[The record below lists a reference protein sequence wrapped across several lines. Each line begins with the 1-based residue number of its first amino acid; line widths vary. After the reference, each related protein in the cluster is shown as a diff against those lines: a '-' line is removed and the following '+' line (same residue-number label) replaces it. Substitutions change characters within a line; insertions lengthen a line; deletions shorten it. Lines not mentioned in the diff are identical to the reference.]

1 MRAYLS
7 SFRLGNQPRRL
18 VELVRDRNRAAVV
31 LNACDLLSDEE
42 RRMRAHQEVAALQ
55 ALGFS
60 ATELD
65 LRPYFTNRD
74 PERELGTLLAA
85 HGLVWVRGGNSFV
98 LRRAMKASGFDRV
111 IRDLLED
118 DAIVYGGFSAA
129 IAVVTPSLHGVDL
142 VDDPNS
148 VPVGYDP
155 AIVWEG
161 LGLLPYA
168 IAPHYKS
175 EHPESAAMESV
186 VQYYIDRRVP
196 FRVLRDGEVI
206 VVQGGR
212 EEIVA

>member
-18 VELVRDRNRAAVV
+18 VELVCEGKRAAVIV
-31 LNACDLLSDEE
+31 NACDLLSDGE
-42 RRMRAHQEVAALQ
+42 RRARLQQEVAALEG
-55 ALGFS
+55 LGFS

-65 LRPYFTNRD
+65 LRRYFANRD
-74 PERELGTLLAA
+74 RERELGARLAA

-98 LRRAMKASGFDRV
+98 LRRAMKTSGFDRV
-111 IRDLLED
+111 IRDLLEN

-129 IAVVTPSLHGVDL
+129 IAVMTPSLHGVDL
-142 VDDPNS
+142 VDDPNP

-155 AIVWEG
+155 AIIWEG

-168 IAPHYKS
+168 IAPHYQS
-175 EHPESAAMESV
+175 EHPASAAMESV

-196 FRVLRDGEVI
+196 FRVLRDGEAI
-206 VVQGGR
+206 VMEGER

>member
-1 MRAYLS
+1 M
-7 SFRLGNQPRRL
+7 
-18 VELVRDRNRAAVV
+18 
-31 LNACDLLSDEE
+31 
-42 RRMRAHQEVAALQ
+42 AALE
-55 ALGFS
+55 ALGFR

-65 LRPYFTNRD
+65 LRRYFVNRD
-74 PERELGTLLAA
+74 RERDLGALLAA
-85 HGLVWVRGGNSFV
+85 CGLVWVRGGNSFV

-111 IRDLLED
+111 IRGLLEE

-129 IAVVTPSLHGVDL
+129 IAVLTPSLHGVDL
-142 VDDPNS
+142 VDDPNL

-161 LGLLPYA
+161 LGLLSYA
-168 IAPHYKS
+168 VAPHYKS

-186 VQYYIDRRVP
+186 VQYYVDRRVP

-212 EEIVA
+212 EEVVA

>member
-1 MRAYLS
+1 MRNYFAS
-7 SFRLGNQPRRL
+7 
-18 VELVRDRNRAAVV
+18 RDR
-31 LNACDLLSDEE
+31 
-42 RRMRAHQEVAALQ
+42 
-55 ALGFS
+55 
-60 ATELD
+60 
-65 LRPYFTNRD
+65 
-74 PERELGTLLAA
+74 ERELGVLLAA

-129 IAVVTPSLHGVDL
+129 IAVLTPSLHGVEL
-142 VDDPNS
+142 VDDPHL
-148 VPVGYDP
+148 VPAGYDP

-168 IAPHYKS
+168 VAPHYRS

-186 VQYYIDRRVP
+186 VQYYVDHRLP
-196 FRVLRDGEVI
+196 FRVLRDGEAI